1 MEKEPKMSS
10 AMLEI
15 PCLPQSWLLSTN
27 HSLSSRGLK
36 LNICCQSSVTKN
48 RIISWNSVAQFSLYF
63 TSSNM
68 TEFIWQQWEYRAL
81 YMLENM
87 GLKKQTLTSFGIS
100 TSVINLVK
108 QVRIYFV
115 RLNPVLCFLI
125 IELPPLQIM
134 LILVS
139 SLFPFA

>member
-1 MEKEPKMSS
+1 
-10 AMLEI
+10 
-15 PCLPQSWLLSTN
+15 
-27 HSLSSRGLK
+27 
-36 LNICCQSSVTKN
+36 
-48 RIISWNSVAQFSLYF
+48 
-63 TSSNM
+63 
-68 TEFIWQQWEYRAL
+68 
-81 YMLENM
+81 MLENM

-115 RLNPVLCFLI
+115 RLNPILCFLI